1 MINKYRVPSGCFC
14 SWLMPALS
22 LYSVLCHI
30 LQNKPRSPYI
40 WKWMQVKLN
49 WRMERGLYHTLHRT
63 PVSLPQTSLVPLP
76 SLPAIY
82 SLYPGTMSPRLLSL
96 SPPPP
101 HHWNFT
107 SLLLVY
113 YTNRIKILYY
123 RIKIPGQPNRNSDV
137 PEACPRGFHLIL
149 ARPNLIFMLL
159 LMLLVSFPWH
169 SWKLARVTLF
179 SLCCSEECNHG
190 SPPPKSQMPKS
201 ISRWRTQSQSPW
213 IWHPWPAMA
222 EALPAKGAQPTV
234 PK

>member
-1 MINKYRVPSGCFC
+1 MISEARNHGIRLILSLSNNYHDYGGRPQYVQWARNAGVPIKGDDDFYINTVVINTYRVPSGCFC

-30 LQNKPRSPYI
+30 LQNKPSSPYI

-101 HHWNFT
+101 HHWNST
-107 SLLLVY
+107 SPLLVY
-113 YTNRIKILYY
+113 YTQQNK
-123 RIKIPGQPNRNSDV
+123 N
-137 PEACPRGFHLIL
+137 
-149 ARPNLIFMLL
+149 
-159 LMLLVSFPWH
+159 PW
-169 SWKLARVTLF
+169 A
-179 SLCCSEECNHG
+179 
-190 SPPPKSQMPKS
+190 
-201 ISRWRTQSQSPW
+201 
-213 IWHPWPAMA
+213 
-222 EALPAKGAQPTV
+222 AK
-234 PK
+234 